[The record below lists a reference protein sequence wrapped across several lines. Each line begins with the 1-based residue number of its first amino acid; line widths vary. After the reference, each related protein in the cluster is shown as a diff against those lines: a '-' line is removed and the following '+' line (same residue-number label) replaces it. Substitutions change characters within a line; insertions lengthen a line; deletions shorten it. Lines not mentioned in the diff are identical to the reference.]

1 MQKMKVKLTKEG
13 QMPTYA
19 EPQAA
24 GMDLRAS
31 VPTVIE
37 PGRVGKV
44 QTDVAI
50 ELPEGYY
57 GALVG
62 RSGLAAKGILA
73 HYGTIDTGYRGLLGV
88 ILFNTTD
95 DPFKVYVGDR
105 VAQLI
110 VQPFIRVELEHAEE
124 LSETVRGEAGFG
136 SSGVK

>member
-1 MQKMKVKLTKEG
+1 MKVKLTKQG
-13 QMPTYA
+13 QMPVYA
-19 EPQAA
+19 EPEAA

-31 VPTVIE
+31 VATIIE
-37 PGRVGKV
+37 PCRVGKV

-62 RSGLAAKGILA
+62 RSGLAAKGILC
-73 HYGTIDTGYRGLLGV
+73 HYGTVDTGYRGLLGV

-95 DPFKVYVGDR
+95 EPFKVAVGDR

-110 VQPFIRVELEHAEE
+110 VQPFIRVELEQAEA
-124 LSETVRGEAGFG
+124 LSETIRGAGSFG
-136 SSGVK
+136 STGK

>member
-1 MQKMKVKLTKEG
+1 MKIKLTNKG
-13 QMPTYA
+13 QAPVYA

-31 VPTVIE
+31 VATIIE

-44 QTDVAI
+44 KTDLAMEI
-50 ELPEGYY
+50 PTGHY

-73 HYGTIDTGYRGLLGV
+73 HYGTIDESYRGELGV

-95 DPFKVYVGDR
+95 EPFKVAVGDR
-105 VAQLI
+105 IAQLI
-110 VQPFIRVELEHAEE
+110 IQPYVRADFELVEE
-124 LSETVRGEAGFG
+124 LSETSRGEGGFG
-136 SSGVK
+136 SSGK

>member
-1 MQKMKVKLTKEG
+1 MQKMKVKLTNQG
-13 QMPTYA
+13 QMPSYA

-31 VPTVIE
+31 VATVIE

-95 DPFKVYVGDR
+95 DPFKVAVGDR

-110 VQPFIRVELEHAEE
+110 VQPFIRVCLEQVQE
-124 LSETVRGEAGFG
+124 LSDSHRGENGFG
-136 SSGVK
+136 STGK

>member
-1 MQKMKVKLTKEG
+1 MKVKLTKQG
-13 QMPTYA
+13 QMPVYA

-31 VPTVIE
+31 VATIIE
-37 PGRVGKV
+37 PCRVGKV

-73 HYGTIDTGYRGLLGV
+73 HYGTVDTGYRGLLGV

-95 DPFKVYVGDR
+95 EPFKVAVGDR

-110 VQPFIRVELEHAEE
+110 VQPFIRVELEQADE
-124 LSETVRGEAGFG
+124 LSETVRGESGFG

>member
-1 MQKMKVKLTKEG
+1 MKVKLTKQG
-13 QMPTYA
+13 QMPIYA

-31 VPTVIE
+31 VATVIE

-95 DPFKVYVGDR
+95 DPFKVNVGDR

-110 VQPFIRVELEHAEE
+110 VQPFIRVGLEEAEE
-124 LSETVRGEAGFG
+124 LSDTVRGSGGFG
-136 SSGVK
+136 STGSK

>member
-1 MQKMKVKLTKEG
+1 MKIKLTKAG
-13 QMPTYA
+13 QMATYA

-24 GMDLRAS
+24 GMDIKAS
-31 VPTVIE
+31 VATIIE
-37 PGRVGKV
+37 PGRIGKV

-95 DPFKVYVGDR
+95 EPFKVAVGDR

-110 VQPFIRVELEHAEE
+110 VQPFVRVDLEQAEE
-124 LSETVRGEAGFG
+124 LSDSCRGSGGFG
-136 SSGVK
+136 STGVK